1 MAEVWHVLRE
11 WPELVLERLED
22 AGVARIILNRPDKRN
37 CLNKPLVA
45 AFFEALD
52 IIRADR
58 DLKVVITKGAGSA
71 YSSGLDLNF
80 LRAMNSRAPRDW
92 DRASPT
98 IRLAETL
105 RVFPRITIAQVHGYC
120 LGGALGIMNMHD
132 IVVAAD
138 DAQLGMPEILRGSFG
153 QLVTSTLLNGR
164 IPIKKVT
171 LMQLVGHN
179 ISGAEADRIGVVS
192 MSVPAAELEA
202 STIGIAREIASRH
215 LAPLE
220 HAKIAVQIGR
230 DLSLSQAIQLDQ
242 LVGAR
247 LRSSMDPTG
256 DIESYLE
263 SQKGGPN
270 PGYKR
275 PDV

>member
-80 LRAMNSRAPRDW
+80 LRAMNSGAPRDW

-105 RVFPRITIAQVHGYC
+105 RVFPRITIAQVPDQEGHV
-120 LGGALGIMNMHD
+120 D
-132 IVVAAD
+132 AARR
-138 DAQLGMPEILRGSFG
+138 AQHFRRRG
-153 QLVTSTLLNGR
+153 
-164 IPIKKVT
+164 
-171 LMQLVGHN
+171 
-179 ISGAEADRIGVVS
+179 
-192 MSVPAAELEA
+192 
-202 STIGIAREIASRH
+202 
-215 LAPLE
+215 
-220 HAKIAVQIGR
+220 
-230 DLSLSQAIQLDQ
+230 
-242 LVGAR
+242 
-247 LRSSMDPTG
+247 
-256 DIESYLE
+256 
-263 SQKGGPN
+263 
-270 PGYKR
+270 R
-275 PDV
+275 PDRRRLDERTGCRA